1 MLQLAPFVIEA
12 LRDHRRRQMAGQGDA
27 WSLSGHVFITS
38 KGTALDT
45 RNVTRYFQLA
55 LERAGL
61 PHQRFHD
68 LRHAAAT
75 VLIEQGVDLSVVSR
89 MLGHSDL
96 ATTADVYGHLTDRM
110 LHAAAERMQS
120 ALISPAV

>member
-1 MLQLAPFVIEA
+1 
-12 LRDHRRRQMAGQGDA
+12 MAGHGDA
-27 WSLSGHVFITS
+27 WSLSGYVFTTD
-38 KGTALDT
+38 KGTPLDT

-55 LERAGL
+55 LARAGL

-75 VLIEQGVDLSVVSR
+75 VLIEQGVDLAIASR

-96 ATTADVYGHLTDRM
+96 STTADVYGHLTDRM
-110 LHAAAERMQS
+110 LQTAADRMEQ
-120 ALISPAV
+120 AIGATG